1 MKLQL
6 KNVNVTVPNVD
17 KIIKSNKVSFGQNE
31 F

>member
-1 MKLQL
+1 MTLQL

-17 KIIKSNKVSFGQNE
+17 KIIKSNKVSSGENE